1 MSARRALTALA
12 AAALAATALGTVA
25 TGSAH
30 AAPAAASAVQAGP
43 AAVKAA
49 KAAPA
54 RAALGTDLP
63 PVDLSTLAMIPTAMG
78 GVVNPDPAR
87 TQTSSL
93 ASYVWAI
100 RQAGTKI
107 FVGGMF
113 LDVKENATATAVR
126 QPFLAAFDLDTGAW
140 DSTCRPAL
148 DNAVYA
154 LAVAPNGSLLVGG
167 EFTTVNGLPRTGLV
181 ALDPATCAVDP
192 SFPNLVQRPYSTTR
206 AVVRD
211 LVVAGGKLYV
221 AGNFSRV
228 VGPAKKGGTL
238 VTSVDPAPPAT
249 AAQCAAEGATCTLT
263 SGTTSTVWFGAD
275 TRWALKRYL
284 TGSFTC
290 NTATFGDPAPGTV
303 KTCKAT
309 TDGTT
314 TTGVYKAA
322 RFDATTGAIDFGW
335 KPQVTGSGVWGLAVD
350 VPRGR
355 VHLGGWFSGVGG
367 VSGTNN
373 YAVVDATT
381 GALVTGLAKRPI
393 NSTARMEIYD
403 VELGSPDR
411 VFVGGSEHILQMLDA
426 GTGAQ
431 LAFAHTG
438 YNGCEAT
445 RFTWCNY
452 IGSGGDYQVAE
463 RIGGYVFGGCHCT
476 RAQVNTNKVHW
487 SSVSKTFTTH
497 HHLIAYDATTEA
509 VVDSFQPDIDGSVE
523 GVWAVGSDTNG
534 CLYIGGD
541 YTKGGADAGRSMWLS
556 GIAKLCPKAAPKPAG
571 DTTAPTAPR
580 AVEAADTGGGGVQVA
595 WTAST
600 DAVGVDHYTVTAS
613 TGASIEVAGSPAT
626 LTGVPAGSTT
636 FTVTAADAAGNVSA
650 GGAVTTTV
658 GRTGGDT
665 ASPTA
670 PTGVAA
676 TAGANGAEVTWTAS
690 TDDTGVKSYLVYR
703 NGSYVGWSA
712 TPGWTDTAAPK
723 GAALT
728 YTVRATDA
736 AGNRSVKSAA
746 ATVTL

>member
-12 AAALAATALGTVA
+12 GVTALVGAALGAVA
-25 TGSAH
+25 GSPAH
-30 AAPAAASAVQAGP
+30 AAPVS
-43 AAVKAA
+43 
-49 KAAPA
+49 AAPA
-54 RAALGTDLP
+54 PAVPVRAALGTDLP
-63 PVDLSTLAMIPTAMG
+63 AVDLSTLSMIPTPMA
-78 GVVNPDPAR
+78 GVLTPDPAR

-140 DSTCRPAL
+140 DSTCRPQL

-167 EFTTVNGLPRTGLV
+167 EFTTVNGQPRTGLV

-192 SFPNLVQRPYSTTR
+192 SLPVLVQRPYSTTR

-221 AGNFSRV
+221 GGNFSRV
-228 VGPAKKGGTL
+228 VGPARKGTTL
-238 VTSVDPAPPAT
+238 VTSVSAAPPAT
-249 AAQCAAEGATCTLT
+249 ATTCAAEGATCTLT
-263 SGTTSTVWFGAD
+263 GGTTSTVWFGAD
-275 TRWALKRYL
+275 TRWTLARYL
-284 TGSFTC
+284 TGSFAC
-290 NTATFGDPAPGTV
+290 GTATFGGDPAPGAV
-303 KTCKAT
+303 KSCRAA

-314 TTGVYKAA
+314 TTGVYKVA
-322 RFDATTGAIDFGW
+322 RVDATTGAIDFTW

-355 VHLGGWFSGVGG
+355 VHLGGWFSGVAG

-381 GALVTGLAKRPI
+381 GALVPGLTNKPF
-393 NSTARMEIYD
+393 NQTARTEIYD

-431 LAFAHTG
+431 LAFSHTG

-445 RFTWCNY
+445 RFTWCSF
-452 IGSGGDYQVAE
+452 IGAGGDFQVAE

-476 RAQVNTNKVHW
+476 RAQVNSNKVHW

-509 VVDSFQPDIDGSVE
+509 VVDSFQPDIDGTVE
-523 GVWAVGSDTNG
+523 GVWAVASDTNG

-541 YTKGGADAGRSMWLS
+541 YTKGGAQAGRSMWLS

-571 DTTAPTAPR
+571 DATAPTAPR
-580 AVEAADTGGGGVQVA
+580 AVEVADTGSGNVQVA

-600 DAVGVDHYTVTAS
+600 DAVGVDHYRVVAS
-613 TGASIEVAGSPAT
+613 TGATTEVAASPAT

-636 FTVTAADAAGNVSA
+636 FTVTALDAAGNVSD

-665 ASPTA
+665 ASPTV
-670 PTGVAA
+670 PTGLAA
-676 TAGANGAEVTWTAS
+676 TAAAGGGAALTWTAS
-690 TDDTGVKSYLVYR
+690 TDDTGIQSYLVYR
-703 NGSYVGWSA
+703 DGTYVGWSA
-712 TPGWTDTAAPK
+712 TPAWTDAAAPA

-736 AGNRSVKSAA
+736 AGNRSVRSAP

>member
-1 MSARRALTALA
+1 MALALA
-12 AAALAATALGTVA
+12 AALGATALGGVA
-25 TGSAH
+25 TASAAPAPAAPAPAP
-30 AAPAAASAVQAGP
+30 AAPAAGVVRAAGP
-43 AAVKAA
+43 G
-49 KAAPA
+49 
-54 RAALGTDLP
+54 LDLP
-63 PVDLSTLAMIPTAMG
+63 PVDLSTLSMIPTAMG

-100 RQAGTKI
+100 RQAGSKI

-154 LAVAPNGSLLVGG
+154 LAVSPTGSLLVGG

-192 SFPNLVQRPYSTTR
+192 TFPDLVQRPYSTTR

-221 AGNFSRV
+221 GGNFSRV
-228 VGPAKKGGTL
+228 VGPAKKGVTL
-238 VTSVDPAPPAT
+238 VTSVDATPPAT
-249 AAQCAAEGATCTLT
+249 ATKCAAQGATCTLT

-275 TRWALKRYL
+275 TRWTLKRYL
-284 TGSFTC
+284 TGSFACT
-290 NTATFGDPAPGTV
+290 TTTFGGDPAPGAV
-303 KTCKAT
+303 KSCTAA

-314 TTGVYKAA
+314 TTGVYKVA
-322 RFDATTGAIDFGW
+322 RVDATTGAIDFAW

-355 VHLGGWFSGVGG
+355 IHLGGWFSGVGG
-367 VSGTNN
+367 VTGTNN
-373 YAVVDATT
+373 YAVVDGTT
-381 GALVTGLAKRPI
+381 GALVTGLTKRPL
-393 NSTARMEIYD
+393 NNTARMEIYD

-411 VFVGGSEHILQMLDA
+411 VYVGGSEHILQMLDA

-438 YNGCEAT
+438 YNGCETT
-445 RFTWCNY
+445 RFTWCSY

-463 RIGGYVFGGCHCT
+463 RVGDYVFGGCHCT
-476 RAQVNTNKVHW
+476 RAAVGSSKAHY

-497 HHLIAYDATTEA
+497 HHLVAYDAATEA

-541 YTKGGADAGRSMWLS
+541 YTKGGAAAGRSMWLS

-580 AVEAADTGGGGVQVA
+580 AVEAADTGGGAVQVS

-613 TGASIEVAGSPAT
+613 TGATLQAAASPAT
-626 LTGVPAGSTT
+626 LPGVPAGSTT
-636 FTVTAADAAGNVSA
+636 FTVTAVDAAGNVSD
-650 GGAVTTTV
+650 GGAMTTTV

-670 PTGVAA
+670 PAGLAVAA
-676 TAGANGAEVTWTAS
+676 AATGGAALTWTAS
-690 TDDTGVKSYLVYR
+690 TDDVGVKSYLVYR

-712 TPGWTDTAAPK
+712 TPGWTDTSAPK
-723 GAALT
+723 GSELT

-736 AGNRSVKSAA
+736 AGNRSVRSAA
-746 ATVTL
+746 AVVTL